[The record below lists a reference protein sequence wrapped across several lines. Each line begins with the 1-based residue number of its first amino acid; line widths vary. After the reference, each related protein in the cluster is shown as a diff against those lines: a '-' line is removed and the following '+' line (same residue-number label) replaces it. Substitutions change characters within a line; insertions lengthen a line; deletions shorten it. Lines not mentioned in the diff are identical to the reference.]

1 VRNLLQSRIDE
12 WRREQARVG
21 NVLGYAADAASGVAS
36 LLDVPGVEAWKLFT
50 CPWSLRETEPT
61 VNLLIDPFDASLN
74 DAPKFVL
81 GAGAKRRPSPDL
93 AEDEEATNE
102 NGVVG

>member
-1 VRNLLQSRIDE
+1 M
-12 WRREQARVG
+12 
-21 NVLGYAADAASGVAS
+21 
-36 LLDVPGVEAWKLFT
+36 
-50 CPWSLRETEPT
+50 
-61 VNLLIDPFDASLN
+61 NLLIDPFDASLN